1 MVCAARHA
9 KKKKTTVAAEYHRGH
24 VLAHALAPR
33 THHTH
38 TRRFF
43 AAFPEYASSDIYLA
57 GESYAG
63 QYIPNI
69 ATHLLDPAGGA
80 YDDIG
85 ARLKVGRRRRRRVAV
100 ARAIAVGREGEGE

>member
-1 MVCAARHA
+1 MR
-9 KKKKTTVAAEYHRGH
+9 R
-24 VLAHALAPR
+24 APR
-33 THHTH
+33 EEEEDDGGGGVPSWSCARSRPRPSHHTPH
-38 TRRFF
+38 THQAFF